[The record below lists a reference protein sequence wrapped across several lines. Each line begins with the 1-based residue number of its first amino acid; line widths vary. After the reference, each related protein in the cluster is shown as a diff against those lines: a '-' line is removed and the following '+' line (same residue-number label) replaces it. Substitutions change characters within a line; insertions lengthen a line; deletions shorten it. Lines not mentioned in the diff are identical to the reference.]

1 MSGQND
7 GLTFNNGLLL
17 GPAIDKPLDWIDIL
31 SRESGF
37 SQYTIAHAESMA
49 GINVHGYGSTVPQ
62 NTDNQGLVLFTRP
75 MMNLS
80 YDNLSSI
87 RELTP
92 LLTARRDTYQYYIRE
107 LLDSERDRQLKVS
120 TDEQKRLNADY
131 GESPFLDRR
140 MPFIPILTNHLKT
153 MTGWPDW
160 VMGTYTSN
168 QGIRQEEFSFA
179 NGPKKIY
186 NTWSAT
192 CNFRNVQG
200 DPITALFGVWHF
212 YMGAVFD
219 GTMVPYPIAIAKN
232 YVDYNTA
239 IWRLMLNEDRTM
251 VTGIARTIAFPTTVP
266 KGARYNY
273 DNVQARTGE
282 HDEISINFQC
292 MGAEYDD
299 PILFEEFNRTVAYFN
314 PGMQD
319 GLRER
324 DYQKLTVDEYNR
336 YLKYSGYPHI
346 DPLTQQLTWW
356 VEKDKYR
363 RLVGGRIVQAN
374 R

>member
-1 MSGQND
+1 MSGQKD
-7 GLTFNNGLLL
+7 GMTFNNGLLL

-31 SRESGF
+31 SRESGI
-37 SQYTIAHAESMA
+37 SQYTMAHVESMA

-92 LLTARRDTYQYYIRE
+92 LLTPRRDTYQYYIRE
-107 LLDSERDRQLKVS
+107 LLDSSRQNQPRGV
-120 TDEQKRLNADY
+120 TDTQEQLNADF
-131 GESPFLDRR
+131 GESLFLDRR
-140 MPFIPILTNHLKT
+140 MPFIPILTNHLKS
-153 MTGWPDW
+153 MSGWPDW
-160 VMGTYTSN
+160 VMGTYTSA
-168 QGIRQEEFSFA
+168 QGIRQEEYSFA
-179 NGPKKIY
+179 DGPKKIY

-200 DPITALFGVWHF
+200 DPITQLFGVWHF
-212 YMGAVFD
+212 YMGAVYD
-219 GTMVPYPIAIAKN
+219 GTMVPYPQAIARN
-232 YVDYNTA
+232 YIDYNTA
-239 IWRLMLNEDRTM
+239 IWRLVLNEDRTI
-251 VTGIARTIAFPTTVP
+251 VTGIAKTIAFPTTVP

-273 DNVQARTGE
+273 DNGQSRIGE

-299 PILFEEFNRTVAYFN
+299 PILFEEFNATVAAFN
-314 PGMQD
+314 GDMVT
-319 GLRER
+319 GRREKAL
-324 DYQKLTVDEYNR
+324 QKLTVDEYNR
-336 YLKYSGYPHI
+336 YLKYSGYPYI
-346 DPLTQQLTWW
+346 DPLTQELSWW

-363 RLVGGRIVQAN
+363 RLIGGRIVQPV